1 MVSTK
6 LGDYLIDFEH
16 DSWSWY
22 AKNYKNIDIFGY
34 KLLHFFV
41 EFVLEVVKTAKVNN
55 FLLDLLVAFLY
66 KFFVHF

>member
-41 EFVLEVVKTAKVNN
+41 EFVLEVVKTAKV
-55 FLLDLLVAFLY
+55 FIRSFSSVSIQILRAFL
-66 KFFVHF
+66 K